1 MLKVSMKLIEVPEEL
16 GIDDFDD
23 IMEMV
28 EVSKRD
34 TINEMIRFIE
44 KTRDSL
50 ASEDDKRTVNKL
62 LYHIKD
68 EFEES

>member
-1 MLKVSMKLIEVPEEL
+1 MKLIEVPEEL
-16 GIDDFDD
+16 GIDDFDEV
-23 IMEMV
+23 MEMV

-34 TINEMIRFIE
+34 TVNEMIRFIE

-50 ASEDDKRTVNKL
+50 ASEEDKRTVNKL
-62 LYHIKD
+62 LCHIKD

>member
-1 MLKVSMKLIEVPEEL
+1 MKLIEVPEEL

-50 ASEDDKRTVNKL
+50 VSEDDKRTVNKL